1 LGRGTFG
8 IGSLDV
14 FRKIVVLGLLL
25 VLALYAG
32 SEVAV
37 NNYAENAIARKLE
50 QDHPEA
56 REVKASVS
64 LPVLFPFLSSGRIRR
79 VGATAKNVAVAVPVG
94 LPALTAESTIFAADV
109 TVALEGLDVDRDALL
124 QRRRLLVE
132 SIDHLEMTVEIT
144 QEEASK
150 ALRLFP
156 GFEALGFEF
165 LDDVSRITGAG
176 VIGGTF
182 VVEEGTRLHFVP
194 NAVSGLPAGLDPM
207 IQLGNLPFF
216 RCTADVEVQIVQ
228 GRMRVTCSQDDPPVN
243 S

>member
-1 LGRGTFG
+1 M
-8 IGSLDV
+8 

-37 NNYAENAIARKLE
+37 NNYAEKAIARKLQ

-79 VGATAKNVAVAVPVG
+79 VGATAQNVAVAVPLG
-94 LPALTAESTIFAADV
+94 LPALTAESTILAADV

-144 QEEASK
+144 EEEASK
-150 ALRLFP
+150 ALRLIP
-156 GFEALGFEF
+156 GFEALAFEF

-194 NAVSGLPAGLDPM
+194 NAVGGLPVGLDPV

-216 RCTADVEVQIVQ
+216 RCTADVEVKIVE
-228 GRMRVTCSQDDPPVN
+228 GRMRVTCSQDNPPVN
-243 S
+243 G